1 MGGRGKSS
9 GVAQRP
15 SLSIASSLN
24 FGDPGAIPLERL
36 ETADAKQRV
45 SPAEVAKGVEQV
57 VEQLLS
63 APPALYAQ
71 HHAALERRLVDLA
84 DALKSRPAEEREAFS
99 AALSPLLARL
109 REQVERRSQ

>member
-9 GVAQRP
+9 GSVRP

-24 FGDPGAIPLERL
+24 FGDPGAIPIERL
-36 ETADAKQRV
+36 EAADAKQRV
-45 SPAEVAKGVEQV
+45 GPTGVAQGVEQV

-63 APPALYAQ
+63 APPELYAK
-71 HHAALERRLVDLA
+71 HHATLERRLADLA

-109 REQVERRSQ
+109 GEQAEGRPE